1 MTLWDQAAK
10 YMLPTGRPGR
20 ISPAT
25 KRPATNFDR
34 LFVAMPFPKRA
45 YKRVLCKKTV
55 SGHSVMMNIILTK
68 GPIMI
73 PKIKEIT

>member
-1 MTLWDQAAK
+1 
-10 YMLPTGRPGR
+10 MLPTGRPG
-20 ISPAT
+20 T